1 MNNTF
6 RIKLLFL
13 GLPLFGSMPA
23 CGLRLDPEMRYRE
36 KQLTFLAQ
44 GHTIN
49 NLQVFSKDGK
59 WIVYD
64 TRTMILRFGLQ
75 ELLKWLIPLAGK

>member
-6 RIKLLFL
+6 GTKLLFL
-13 GLPLFGSMPA
+13 CLPLFRFMPA
-23 CGLRLDPEMRYRE
+23 SGFRPDPEMRYRE

-44 GHTIN
+44 GHTLN

-64 TRTMILRFGLQ
+64 TGNDDQ
-75 ELLKWLIPLAGK
+75 HQ